1 MLTAMGT
8 FSLAQKKEENE
19 MNNLGP
25 FQVNCSLIKIFPSAG
40 FLVGPVNPSGTVNK
54 KHYLATPGE
63 EPELIT
69 STSNPK
75 KQLAKYNSIENMETS
90 EPTPEVVNP
99 GTTLLAMLSPE
110 TENKAKLPGTF
121 KI

>member
-1 MLTAMGT
+1 M
-8 FSLAQKKEENE
+8 
-19 MNNLGP
+19 
-25 FQVNCSLIKIFPSAG
+25 
-40 FLVGPVNPSGTVNK
+40 NPSGTVNK

-63 EPELIT
+63 APEFIT
-69 STSNPK
+69 FTSNSK
-75 KQLAKYNSIENMETS
+75 KQFAKYNPIENMDTS

-99 GTTLLAMLSPE
+99 DTTLLAMLSLE